1 MKKYKH
7 ITNYDRIQIEALMRA
22 GHSIR
27 EIAEQLDK
35 NYSTIWRELQKG
47 KYVHRDTNWIE
58 EERYSSDLAQEI
70 CDKNKLAHGKGLK
83 LGKDYKFVEYIER
96 KILEEKKSLQVA
108 LYDIRR
114 ENLTF
119 DTDVCLSTLY
129 NYVRSG
135 MFYNITMA
143 DMPMPRKKKRKN
155 HKIKNGQVL
164 ERV

>member
-96 KILEEKKSLQVA
+96 KIGRAHV
-108 LYDIRR
+108 
-114 ENLTF
+114 
-119 DTDVCLSTLY
+119 
-129 NYVRSG
+129 
-135 MFYNITMA
+135 
-143 DMPMPRKKKRKN
+143 
-155 HKIKNGQVL
+155 
-164 ERV
+164 

>member
-35 NYSTIWRELQKG
+35 TYSTIWRELQKG

-96 KILEEKKSLQVA
+96 KRIRIGSTNTLIPVSDSYLPVLMGKLCLQ
-108 LYDIRR
+108 
-114 ENLTF
+114 T
-119 DTDVCLSTLY
+119 
-129 NYVRSG
+129 
-135 MFYNITMA
+135 
-143 DMPMPRKKKRKN
+143 
-155 HKIKNGQVL
+155 
-164 ERV
+164 

>member
-83 LGKDYKFVEYIER
+83 LGKIINLLN
-96 KILEEKKSLQVA
+96 ILNGKSW
-108 LYDIRR
+108 
-114 ENLTF
+114 
-119 DTDVCLSTLY
+119 
-129 NYVRSG
+129 
-135 MFYNITMA
+135 
-143 DMPMPRKKKRKN
+143 KKRNLCRWLYMISVVKT
-155 HKIKNGQVL
+155 
-164 ERV
+164 

>member
-58 EERYSSDLAQEI
+58 EERYSLILHKEI
-70 CDKNKLAHGKGLK
+70 CDKRQIRTSCLKCKRAFIASHKHGN
-83 LGKDYKFVEYIER
+83 
-96 KILEEKKSLQVA
+96 
-108 LYDIRR
+108 
-114 ENLTF
+114 NLLF
-119 DTDVCLSTLY
+119 QQ
-129 NYVRSG
+129 
-135 MFYNITMA
+135 
-143 DMPMPRKKKRKN
+143 K
-155 HKIKNGQVL
+155 
-164 ERV
+164 